1 MLNFYLIRSY
11 FEWKKELT
19 DTELDEL
26 EKLWEQAW
34 ENDQI
39 MNKED
44 DIPQQSDEI
53 LLPHGNNQR
62 TVEMDLFYGTSAN
75 MDECHPTEQ

>member
-1 MLNFYLIRSY
+1 M
-11 FEWKKELT
+11 T

-34 ENDQI
+34 END

-44 DIPQQSDEI
+44 DDMPQQLSDEI
-53 LLPHGNNQR
+53 LIPHENNQR

-75 MDECHPTEQ
+75 MDECHPAEQ